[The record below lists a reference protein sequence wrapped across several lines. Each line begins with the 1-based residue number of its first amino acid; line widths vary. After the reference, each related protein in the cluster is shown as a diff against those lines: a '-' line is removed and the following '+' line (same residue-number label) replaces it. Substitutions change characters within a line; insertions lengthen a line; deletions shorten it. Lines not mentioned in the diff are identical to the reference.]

1 MPRARPRLLPGRFL
15 PMPDDLAATPF
26 LVLWEHNVFAF
37 LLAEGRITEK
47 VVEQMRSWK
56 HSGNVDTPLRY
67 VLQAGCL
74 AGARLSVDKSV
85 HVSAGDP
92 AAMQRVVQYMV
103 RCIRPGQSVAEFQ
116 SNQQSPNQSLVL
128 RRMVSSVVH
137 GMLAGFLEILK
148 YSSTVDQTKE
158 EPHANQKCCINHVH
172 RFGHVRQCQT
182 INDRRGR

>member
-1 MPRARPRLLPGRFL
+1 
-15 PMPDDLAATPF
+15 MPDDLAATPL

-47 VVEQMRSWK
+47 VVEQIRSWK

-103 RCIRPGQSVAEFQ
+103 RCIHRAKAWRN
-116 SNQQSPNQSLVL
+116 SNQ
-128 RRMVSSVVH
+128 
-137 GMLAGFLEILK
+137 
-148 YSSTVDQTKE
+148 
-158 EPHANQKCCINHVH
+158 INK
-172 RFGHVRQCQT
+172 VRIIPWFCDEWYPASFTECWQ
-182 INDRRGR
+182 DFWKS